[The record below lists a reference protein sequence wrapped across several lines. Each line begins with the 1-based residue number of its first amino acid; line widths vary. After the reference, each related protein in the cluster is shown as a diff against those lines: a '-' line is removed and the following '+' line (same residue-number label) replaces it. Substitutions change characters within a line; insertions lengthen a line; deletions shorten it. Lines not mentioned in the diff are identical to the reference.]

1 MARPRPPAT
10 APVIPSNSLV
20 ASAVRLTSKSAR
32 IFNPNKGSWQA
43 DCYRHYRIC
52 GEAQYAANFMGNAV
66 SRATLTV
73 LDEDNKL
80 VTSGTAFDALK
91 ELFNGVDGQSQ
102 MLADIG
108 IHLTIA
114 GECFLVG
121 RQVRDIGDVWEI
133 VSVQEIRVTGD
144 KWFLTYTG
152 DNKDVELTDSDVVI
166 RIWNPM
172 PGDRL
177 DANSPFRALLPIL
190 TEIEWLTSHIF
201 SQIRSRLLTAGILF
215 LPSGMTFPPPPPVDG
230 KEVEVANEAE
240 GFMRVLAAGMEQ
252 ALRREGLPAEIV
264 PLVVTAPGDAIAQA
278 RLMEFWTELDAE
290 AKELRSEAI
299 RRFATG
305 MSLPAEEILGM
316 GSNIGTGGGNSNGVS
331 HWGAWQ
337 IEESTIKMHVE
348 PMLDTI
354 VNAITVG
361 YIRPLPGVNPAERI
375 GYDTSALKLRP
386 DRSKESIE
394 LYNLGLVP
402 GEVVLREN
410 GFDEIGDKAKDEDL
424 HLWLLKKVASG
435 STTPEQVAQA
445 LATLGVPGIEAP
457 AAEPGTDIVPTE
469 ERPPP
474 SLEDHPE
481 RPRTPDESSLL
492 LACDALV
499 LRAMELAGKRA
510 INAGLRG
517 KDRDKTIEPTE
528 FHLEQQITDCGSLLE
543 GTFFYGPRVLG
554 EQWQQIGKHL
564 GDYCAALILSQTP
577 HTKENLQAFLA
588 QRHVVAPPALP
599 AGQPLTLNLN
609 IGGIEK
615 NITLALPDNLVN
627 VDLPDIQLDPQITLA
642 PEITVQGPKQDAPV
656 VNVTNQVETPSV
668 TVNNDVKTPEVN
680 VTNDVKTPEVNVT
693 NDVQTPNV
701 DVTVE
706 AANVTVEPKIEV
718 KPAPVKVMREK
729 REKRKKTKVLRDS
742 QGRIS
747 GTEEV
752 E

>member
-1 MARPRPPAT
+1 MARPRPKET

-20 ASAVRLTSKSAR
+20 ASAVRLTGKSAR

-66 SRATLTV
+66 SRAILTII
-73 LDEDNKL
+73 DEDNKT
-80 VTSGTAFDALK
+80 VDSGPAVDALNA
-91 ELFNGVDGQSQ
+91 LFNGHDGQSQ
-102 MLADIG
+102 MLSDIG

-114 GECFLVG
+114 GECYLIG
-121 RQVRDIGDVWEI
+121 RRVDGEDVWEI

-144 KWFLTYTG
+144 KWYLTYTG
-152 DNKDVELTDSDVVI
+152 DTKDVELTTSDVVI

-215 LPSGMTFPPPPPVDG
+215 LPSGMTFPPPPAQDG

-240 GFMRVLAAGMEQ
+240 AFMKTLAAGMEQ

-264 PLVVTAPGDAIAQA
+264 PLVVTAPGDAIGQA
-278 RLMEFWTELDAE
+278 RLMEFWTALDAE
-290 AKELRSEAI
+290 AKELRGEAI
-299 RRFATG
+299 RRFALG
-305 MSLPAEEILGM
+305 MSLPPEEILGM
-316 GSNIGTGGGNSNGVS
+316 GSNLGTGGGTSNGVS

-354 VNAITVG
+354 VNALTIG
-361 YIRPLPGVNPAERI
+361 YIRPLLPQGSKDRV
-375 GYDTSALKLRP
+375 GYDTSSLKLRP

-394 LYNLGLVP
+394 LYDRGLVP
-402 GEVVLREN
+402 PKVVLREN
-410 GFDEIGDKAKDEDL
+410 GFDEIADLSTDGDIS
-424 HLWLLKKVASG
+424 LWLLKKVASG

-445 LATLGVPGIEAP
+445 LVALGVEGIQP
-457 AAEPGTDIVPTE
+457 PPMPEPTKEIEPVE
-469 ERPPP
+469 ERPIP
-474 SLEDHPE
+474 SLEEHPN

-492 LACDALV
+492 AACDALV
-499 LRAMELAGKRA
+499 LRALELAGKRA
-510 INAGLRG
+510 INGGLRG
-517 KDRDKTIEPTE
+517 KNRNKTIEPTE
-528 FHLEQQITDCGSLLE
+528 FHLESKIDDCAPLLD
-543 GTFFYGPRVLG
+543 GTFVYGPRVLG
-554 EQWQQIGKHL
+554 DQWQTIGKHL

-577 HTKENLQAFLA
+577 HTRENLQSFLA
-588 QRHVVAPPALP
+588 QREIVSPPVHTN
-599 AGQPLTLNLN
+599 GQAITLNLN
-609 IGGIEK
+609 IGGIEQPV
-615 NITLALPDNLVN
+615 TLALPDNLVH
-627 VDLPDIQLDPQITLA
+627 VDLPDIKLDPQITLA
-642 PEITVQGPKQDAPV
+642 PEISVQQPTINNPAPV
-656 VNVTNQVETPSV
+656 VNVTNEVKTPNV

-701 DVTVE
+701 TVE

-718 KPAPVKVMREK
+718 KPADVKILKEK
-729 REKRKKTKVLRDS
+729 NQKPKKTRVLRDS
-742 QGRIS
+742 AGRIS

-752 E
+752 D